1 LNSMEMHTFA
11 QKVRDA
17 LGKELGEAYSVE
29 LKEVKKNNGVIL
41 QGLMIQGRE
50 GNVVPT
56 IYLETFYA
64 AYEDGIPFS
73 EVLRRIYEIYSEEMP
88 RGKVDM
94 EFFKSFCKVRDRI
107 CYRLIRRKGNEA
119 LLAEIPHVEFLD
131 LAICFY
137 YAYSS
142 GTLGE
147 GSILVYHSHMSMW
160 GVKTQDL
167 MRLAEEN
174 TPRLFPARL
183 TPLSEVL
190 NEIADVCGESEP
202 SQEIPLTVLTNE
214 RRIHGASCILY
225 PDTLK
230 RLGEKSGKG
239 IYIIP
244 SSIHE
249 VLLLERSG
257 GESPAE
263 LKKMIYEVNRTHLA
277 PEEVLSDNLYLYDP
291 VEKKVKIIF

>member
-1 LNSMEMHTFA
+1 MEMNTFA

-17 LGKELGEAYSVE
+17 LGKELGEKYSVE

-41 QGLMIQGRE
+41 QGLMILGRE

-64 AYEDGIPFS
+64 AYEDGVPFT
-73 EVLRRIYEIYSEEMP
+73 EVLRRIREIYSEEMP
-88 RGKVDM
+88 RGKIDM
-94 EFFKSFCKVRDRI
+94 EFFKTFCKVRDRI
-107 CYRLIRRKGNEA
+107 CYRLIRIQGNEA
-119 LLAEIPHVEFLD
+119 LLKEIPHVEFLD

-142 GTLGE
+142 RSLGE
-147 GSILVYHSHMSMW
+147 GSILVYHSHMSLW
-160 GVKTQDL
+160 GVGTQEL

-183 TPLSEVL
+183 SPMTEVL
-190 NEIADVCGESEP
+190 NEISEVCGECGP
-202 SQEIPLTVLTNE
+202 AQDIPLTVLTNE
-214 RRIHGASCILY
+214 SRIHGAACILY
-225 PDTLK
+225 PDILK
-230 RLGEKSGKG
+230 RLGEKSGKE

-249 VLLLERSG
+249 VLLLARTGREK
-257 GESPAE
+257 PAE
-263 LKKMIYEVNRTHLA
+263 LKRTIYEVNRTHLA